1 METPMKEGAQTNALL
16 LRGGKIIDPSQG
28 QEIAGDVL
36 IADGRIAAA
45 GPDSEVQPHLDR
57 LRQNGQQ
64 VQVINLQPGLIVAP
78 GFVDLHVHL
87 REPGFEDKE
96 TIQTGAEA
104 AARGGF
110 TTICCM
116 PNTRPVLD
124 SQAML
129 EYVARAASMAS
140 ARVRPI
146 AAISKGEKGAELS
159 EMAEL
164 AEAGAVAFSDDGRP
178 VSSSKL
184 MRSALEYASMLDRPI
199 VEHCED
205 EGLAA
210 GGVMNEGA
218 VATRLGL
225 KGWPAAAEEIM
236 LARDLALVRL
246 TGGRYHAAHI
256 STAGSVELIR
266 RAKAEGL
273 PITAEVTPHHL
284 LLADDWVAG
293 RRTGLLGQNSPTQG
307 QPYDTA
313 TKVNPPLR
321 TQADADAL
329 IAGVLDGTIDAIAT
343 DHAPHTVVDKACEYD
358 EAAFGIS
365 GLETA
370 LGALM
375 ALVHAGKV
383 PLRVMLAALTSRP
396 AQAFGLPAGTLRPGA
411 AADITIFDPQER
423 WTVNPTRFASKGKNT
438 PLAGLTL
445 KGRVRYTIL
454 GGRLVYEAEAVDRA
468 LAAAR

>member
-1 METPMKEGAQTNALL
+1 MQEREQTSALL
-16 LRGGKIIDPSQG
+16 LRGGQIIDPSAG
-28 QEIAGDVL
+28 QEVIGDLL
-36 IADGRIAAA
+36 IAQGRIVAVGTA
-45 GPDSEVQPHLDR
+45 SEVQPQVDR
-57 LRQNGQQ
+57 LRQSGQQ
-64 VQVINLQPGLIVAP
+64 LQTLDLHPGLIVAP

-87 REPGFEDKE
+87 REPGYEDKE
-96 TIQTGAEA
+96 TIQTGAQA

-124 SQAML
+124 SQATL
-129 EYVARAASMAS
+129 EFVARAASGAP

-146 AAISKGEKGAELS
+146 ASISKGEKGAELS

-184 MRSALEYASMLDRPI
+184 MRSALEYASMLARPV

-210 GGVMNEGA
+210 GGMMNEGA
-218 VATRLGL
+218 TATKLGL

-273 PITAEVTPHHL
+273 PVSAEVTPHHL
-284 LLADDWVAG
+284 LLTDEWVAG
-293 RRTGLLGQNSPTQG
+293 QRTGLLGVDSAPG
-307 QPYDTA
+307 LPYDTA

-321 TQADADAL
+321 TARDAEAL
-329 IAGVLDGTIDAIAT
+329 LEGVLDGIIDAIAT

-375 ALVHAGKV
+375 ALVHAGKL
-383 PLRVMLAALTSRP
+383 PLATLLAALTSRP
-396 AQAFGLPAGTLRPGA
+396 AQVFALPAGTLRPGA

-423 WTVNPTRFASKGKNT
+423 WLVDPQRFASKGKNT

-445 KGRVRYTIL
+445 TGRMRYTIL
-454 GGRLVYEAEAVDRA
+454 GGKLVYEASVVDQTSTT
-468 LAAAR
+468 AR

>member
-1 METPMKEGAQTNALL
+1 MIQEREQTSALL
-16 LRGGKIIDPSQG
+16 LRGGQIIDPLQG
-28 QEIAGDVL
+28 REVVGDLL
-36 IADGRIAAA
+36 ISDGRIVAA
-45 GPDSEVQPHLDR
+45 GPEGEVQPHIDQL
-57 LRQNGQQ
+57 LQSGQQ
-64 VQVINLQPGLIVAP
+64 LQILNLHPGLVVSP

-87 REPGFEDKE
+87 REPGYEDKE
-96 TIQTGAEA
+96 TIQTGALA

-124 SQAML
+124 SQATL
-129 EYVARAASMAS
+129 EFVARAASSAA

-164 AEAGAVAFSDDGRP
+164 AQAGAVAFSDDGRP
-178 VSSSKL
+178 VSNSKL
-184 MRSALEYASMLDRPI
+184 MRSALEYASMLDRPV

-218 VATRLGL
+218 VATKLGL
-225 KGWPAAAEEIM
+225 KGWPSAAEEIM

-273 PITAEVTPHHL
+273 RVSAEVTPHHL
-284 LLADDWVAG
+284 LLTDEWVAG
-293 RRTGLLGQNSPTQG
+293 RRAGLLGADSQAQG
-307 QPYDTA
+307 LPYDTA

-321 TQADADAL
+321 TQRDADAL
-329 IAGVLDGTIDAIAT
+329 LEGLLDGTIDAIAT
-343 DHAPHTVVDKACEYD
+343 DHAPHTDVDKACEYD
-358 EAAFGIS
+358 QAAFGIS

-375 ALVHAGKV
+375 ALVHAGKL
-383 PLRVMLAALTSRP
+383 PLATLLAALTIRP
-396 AQAFGLPAGTLRPGA
+396 AQTFSLSAGTLLPGA
-411 AADITIFDPQER
+411 AADVTTFDPHER
-423 WTVNPTRFASKGKNT
+423 WLVDPRRFASKGKNT

-454 GGRLVYEAEAVDRA
+454 GGRLVYEAEAVDQ
-468 LAAAR
+468 AAASTR

>member
-1 METPMKEGAQTNALL
+1 MRERAQTSALL
-16 LRGGKIIDPSQG
+16 IRGGQIIDPSASREG
-28 QEIAGDVL
+28 PGDLL
-36 IADGRIAAA
+36 IADGRIVAA
-45 GPDSEVQPHLDR
+45 GPASEVQPHVER
-57 LRQNGQQ
+57 LRQSGQP
-64 VQVINLQPGLIVAP
+64 LQTLDLEPGLIVSP

-87 REPGFEDKE
+87 REPGYEDKE
-96 TIQTGAEA
+96 TIQTGAQA

-116 PNTRPVLD
+116 PNTKPVLD
-124 SQAML
+124 SQATL
-129 EYVARAASMAS
+129 EFVARAAEGAP
-140 ARVRPI
+140 AHVRPI
-146 AAISKGEKGAELS
+146 AAISKGEKGTELS

-184 MRSALEYASMLDRPI
+184 IRSALEYASMLDRPV

-210 GGVMNEGA
+210 GGVMNEGPA
-218 VATRLGL
+218 ATKLGL

-273 PITAEVTPHHL
+273 RVTAEVTPHHL
-284 LLADDWVAG
+284 LLTDEWVAG
-293 RRTGLLGQNSPTQG
+293 QRVGLLSQDSPAQG
-307 QPYDTA
+307 LPYDTA

-321 TQADADAL
+321 TQRDADAL
-329 IAGVLDGTIDAIAT
+329 LEGLLDSTIDAIAT

-370 LGALM
+370 LGALL

-383 PLRVMLAALTSRP
+383 PLATLLAALTIHP
-396 AQAFGLPAGTLRPGA
+396 AQTFSLSAGTLRPGA
-411 AADITIFDPQER
+411 DADITIFDPQEL
-423 WTVNPTRFASKGKNT
+423 WTVNPARFASKGKNT
-438 PLAGLTL
+438 PLTGLTL

-454 GGRLVYEAEAVDRA
+454 GGKLVYEAATIDQA
-468 LAAAR
+468 LAAAH

>member
-1 METPMKEGAQTNALL
+1 METPMNESAQTSALL
-16 LRGGKIIDPSQG
+16 LRGGQILDPAQG
-28 QEIAGDVL
+28 LEALGDVL
-36 IADGRIAAA
+36 IANGRIIAA
-45 GPDSEVQPHLDR
+45 GSASEVQPHVERLQQTGQPLHTLD
-57 LRQNGQQ
+57 LE
-64 VQVINLQPGLIVAP
+64 PGMIVAP

-96 TIQTGAEA
+96 TIQTGAQA

-116 PNTRPVLD
+116 PNTKPVLD
-124 SQAML
+124 SQATL
-129 EYVARAASMAS
+129 EFVARAASSTA

-178 VSSSKL
+178 VSNSKL
-184 MRSALEYASMLDRPI
+184 MRSALEYASMLNRPI

-205 EGLAA
+205 EGLAS

-284 LLADDWVAG
+284 LLTDEWVAG
-293 RRTGLLGQNSPTQG
+293 RRAGLLGQDSSIEG
-307 QPYDTA
+307 HPYDTA

-329 IAGVLDGTIDAIAT
+329 LVGLLDGTIDAIAT

-375 ALVHAGKV
+375 ALVHAGQL
-383 PLRVMLAALTSRP
+383 PLATLLAALTIRP
-396 AQAFGLPAGTLRPGA
+396 AQAFALSAGTLHPGA
-411 AADITIFDPQER
+411 DADITIFDPQER
-423 WTVNPTRFASKGKNT
+423 WTVSPQRFASKGKNT

-445 KGRVRYTIL
+445 KGRVRYTFL
-454 GGRLVYEAEAVDRA
+454 GGRLVYEAEAA
-468 LAAAR
+468 IKC